1 MSSIFV
7 FGVRALDCNIRVET
21 GCREAYDMLL
31 RYIFPPLSKNENPSD
46 LPHILVCVEKL
57 SEGFQISVDGANVAT
72 ARDVMDA
79 VLVTVKTLDDA
90 VIKHLT
96 TLYAVHAGAVMLG
109 GQALLIPGSSHAGK
123 SSMVAELLRRGA
135 SYFSDEYALID
146 ANGLVHAYPRPL
158 LLRNGKPQQTPTLPE
173 EFKAG
178 FADGP
183 ARIGW
188 ILNLEYEAG
197 SAWSVQKIPQSQAL
211 LNLLKN
217 TPHAL
222 AESPAMTAAFLQAVA
237 KAGCYSGLRG
247 DVIPAADQILKL
259 VGVPS

>member
-1 MSSIFV
+1 MQCSLTIKV
-7 FGVRALDCNIRVET
+7 
-21 GCREAYDMLL
+21 
-31 RYIFPPLSKNENPSD
+31 
-46 LPHILVCVEKL
+46 
-57 SEGFQISVDGANVAT
+57 
-72 ARDVMDA
+72 
-79 VLVTVKTLDDA
+79 LDDV

-96 TLYAVHAGAVMLG
+96 NLYAVHAGAVVLG
-109 GQALLIPGSSHAGK
+109 GRALLIPGSSHAGK

-146 ANGLVHAYPRPL
+146 AKGFVRPYPRPL
-158 LLRNGKPQQTPTLPE
+158 LLRNGKPQQSPTLPE
-173 EFKAG
+173 ELNAG

-183 ARIGW
+183 VPIGW

-211 LNLLKN
+211 LILLKN

-237 KAGCYSGLRG
+237 KADCYSGRRG

-259 VGVPS
+259 VGVPLLDPAYSLINRTRESSQSSNWRGRSPFRRRRNS